1 MMTAMHKAPNPVTAA
16 PDPET
21 MPAYDVRE
29 IMRGG
34 GQVRMLLDGQTYFLR
49 ITRAG
54 KLILT
59 K

>member
-1 MMTAMHKAPNPVTAA
+1 MALTQTPPKAIQTT
-16 PDPET
+16 PET
-21 MPAYDVRE
+21 ENLPAYNARE
-29 IMRGG
+29 IVGKGTQARL
-34 GQVRMLLDGQTYFLR
+34 VLDGQTYFLR

>member
-1 MMTAMHKAPNPVTAA
+1 MSALAQIVAAHAAQDNTPVHLATDLTA
-16 PDPET
+16 
-21 MPAYDVRE
+21 
-29 IMRGG
+29 GG
-34 GQVRMLLDGQTYFLR
+34 TQARIVLSGQIYTLR

>member
-1 MMTAMHKAPNPVTAA
+1 MNAMNDVPTPTQAPSL
-16 PDPET
+16 PDLT
-21 MPAYDVRE
+21 TYDAKDLIQSGTQARIVLDE
-29 IMRGG
+29 
-34 GQVRMLLDGQTYFLR
+34 QVYYLR